1 MRLMFLLVL
10 CCLLNACNSGDYNHR
25 TYVISKS
32 QETAA
37 ETENVTEPQAE

>member
-1 MRLMFLLVL
+1 MRLLFLLVF
-10 CCLLNACNSGDYNHR
+10 LLNACNSGDYNHR

-37 ETENVTEPQAE
+37 EAETVTEPQAE